1 MNKYWC
7 FWITLLFWGVL
18 FGQSNFQQRELTAGI
33 TPQRLDSLSILPG
46 SVLCIYKSDTL
57 SSSLYGVDYIDK
69 TIFFRPEI
77 SGLVV
82 VKYLRLTINLS
93 PKQQL
98 YDSLVLIPANK
109 NNLYSIPEESILI
122 DQIFGGNDIN
132 KRGSIS
138 RGVTFGNRQNL
149 GINSTLNLE
158 LTGKL
163 SEKLNISAS
172 VSDANIPIQPDGN
185 TSKLQEFDQVFIQ
198 LYTDRFKLTA
208 GDFWIAKPEGYFLNY
223 KKRGQGLTLT
233 HAFNTSKDKQIKLQS
248 SMGLSKG
255 KFQRQIIQGIEN
267 NQGPYRLIG
276 AENEPFIVVLSGTER
291 VYIDGRLLQRGQEFD
306 YTIDYNSAEL
316 VFTARN
322 LITKD
327 VRIVVE
333 FQYADQAYTRGLIQQ
348 HVGFTTKSTST
359 WLNYYQE
366 QDLKNQPLQLSL
378 SPTTKQIIANAGDSL
393 SNAYLS
399 TLDSVGYQA
408 NQNLYRLIDSL
419 GFDSVL
425 VFSINP
431 DSAKYRATFLFVGPN
446 KGNYLI
452 EKTTAFGAVYKWVSP
467 VGGVPQGNYMPIQRI
482 NAPKR
487 KRMISAGIKQN
498 IGNKWSLETEFSATE
513 TAVNLFAS
521 TDRQNDWGLGNRSKI
536 IRQGAII
543 PLRWSHV
550 TSLESELLGTN
561 FSFIEP
567 YRAVEFDRDWNVR
580 NMNFV
585 GPQWNAK
592 LSHNIQ
598 HAKTGSLS
606 LQAQSFTVGSVFKG
620 TRVYSEGNIKNNGL
634 AVSWDAS
641 ILNSTGLVNAQFIRH
656 RLDASQT
663 INRIKIG
670 IKDDQE
676 LNRRDALV
684 GMNSTSYAFYDIQGY
699 LQNAD
704 SSQSLLKLFYRE
716 RFDWRPDSSGF
727 EAAARGTTLG
737 GEIQIRD
744 RKGGQYGL
752 VLGLRNLSVLD
763 SSLLQVAPDQ
773 SLVGRINLSKRLL
786 KGALTFDTYYEVG
799 SGLEQKRSFIYL
811 EVNSGQGVYTWV
823 DYNGDG
829 VKDLNEFETA
839 AFIDQANYIRIF
851 TPSNAYQ
858 KTYSN
863 EYNQSCFWRPE
874 LIWNKKTGFLKGLSH
889 VSNQLRMRATR
900 KLSALDVAALLN
912 PLNADILNSSLI
924 SSAFSLRNSLYLF
937 RTSAKIHGH
946 YIINKNLNK
955 TLLATGFD
963 AKAIGYNEVMIRW
976 NVIPSV
982 SLKAEGQQGEKTSSV
997 DYTQGRN
1004 YRVRYQ
1010 YLRIECAYQPTTN
1023 YRVSLDG
1030 KLSSKANQPI
1040 YGTEQSNSKELGL
1053 EVKYNTTQKGS
1064 IQGAFKYLNLTF
1076 NGNPLTPV
1084 AFEMLEALRPG
1095 SNYTWSVTWQRN
1107 VGKNLQLNLVY
1118 SGRKPAGINVVHNGG
1133 MELRAFF

>member
-7 FWITLLFWGVL
+7 FWITLLFGGVL

-366 QDLKNQPLQLSL
+366 QDLKNQPLQL
-378 SPTTKQIIANAGDSL
+378 T
-393 SNAYLS
+393 
-399 TLDSVGYQA
+399 
-408 NQNLYRLIDSL
+408 
-419 GFDSVL
+419 
-425 VFSINP
+425 
-431 DSAKYRATFLFVGPN
+431 
-446 KGNYLI
+446 
-452 EKTTAFGAVYKWVSP
+452 
-467 VGGVPQGNYMPIQRI
+467 
-482 NAPKR
+482 
-487 KRMISAGIKQN
+487 
-498 IGNKWSLETEFSATE
+498 
-513 TAVNLFAS
+513 
-521 TDRQNDWGLGNRSKI
+521 
-536 IRQGAII
+536 
-543 PLRWSHV
+543 
-550 TSLESELLGTN
+550 
-561 FSFIEP
+561 
-567 YRAVEFDRDWNVR
+567 
-580 NMNFV
+580 
-585 GPQWNAK
+585 
-592 LSHNIQ
+592 
-598 HAKTGSLS
+598 
-606 LQAQSFTVGSVFKG
+606 
-620 TRVYSEGNIKNNGL
+620 
-634 AVSWDAS
+634 
-641 ILNSTGLVNAQFIRH
+641 
-656 RLDASQT
+656 
-663 INRIKIG
+663 
-670 IKDDQE
+670 
-676 LNRRDALV
+676 
-684 GMNSTSYAFYDIQGY
+684 
-699 LQNAD
+699 
-704 SSQSLLKLFYRE
+704 
-716 RFDWRPDSSGF
+716 
-727 EAAARGTTLG
+727 
-737 GEIQIRD
+737 
-744 RKGGQYGL
+744 
-752 VLGLRNLSVLD
+752 
-763 SSLLQVAPDQ
+763 
-773 SLVGRINLSKRLL
+773 
-786 KGALTFDTYYEVG
+786 
-799 SGLEQKRSFIYL
+799 
-811 EVNSGQGVYTWV
+811 
-823 DYNGDG
+823 
-829 VKDLNEFETA
+829 
-839 AFIDQANYIRIF
+839 
-851 TPSNAYQ
+851 
-858 KTYSN
+858 
-863 EYNQSCFWRPE
+863 
-874 LIWNKKTGFLKGLSH
+874 
-889 VSNQLRMRATR
+889 
-900 KLSALDVAALLN
+900 
-912 PLNADILNSSLI
+912 
-924 SSAFSLRNSLYLF
+924 
-937 RTSAKIHGH
+937 
-946 YIINKNLNK
+946 
-955 TLLATGFD
+955 
-963 AKAIGYNEVMIRW
+963 
-976 NVIPSV
+976 
-982 SLKAEGQQGEKTSSV
+982 
-997 DYTQGRN
+997 
-1004 YRVRYQ
+1004 
-1010 YLRIECAYQPTTN
+1010 
-1023 YRVSLDG
+1023 
-1030 KLSSKANQPI
+1030 
-1040 YGTEQSNSKELGL
+1040 
-1053 EVKYNTTQKGS
+1053 
-1064 IQGAFKYLNLTF
+1064 
-1076 NGNPLTPV
+1076 
-1084 AFEMLEALRPG
+1084 
-1095 SNYTWSVTWQRN
+1095 
-1107 VGKNLQLNLVY
+1107 
-1118 SGRKPAGINVVHNGG
+1118 
-1133 MELRAFF
+1133 

>member
-7 FWITLLFWGVL
+7 FWITLLYYGVI
-18 FGQSNFQQRELTAGI
+18 FGQSNFQQREITAG
-33 TPQRLDSLSILPG
+33 TLPQRLDSLTILPG

-57 SSSLYGVDYIDK
+57 SRETYHINYLDK
-69 TIFFRPEI
+69 SIFFAPEI
-77 SGLVV
+77 NGSVL
-82 VKYLRLTINLS
+82 VKYLRLTSDLS
-93 PKQQL
+93 LNYQL
-98 YDSLVLIPANK
+98 YDSLILVSNK
-109 NNLYSIPEESILI
+109 NNNLFLIPEESVLI
-122 DQIFGGNDIN
+122 DQLFGGNDLN

-158 LTGKL
+158 LTGKI
-163 SEKLNISAS
+163 SEKLNLSAS

-198 LYTDRFKLTA
+198 LFSDRFKLTA
-208 GDFWIAKPEGYFLNY
+208 GDFWIAKPKGYFLNY

-233 HAFNTSKDKQIKLQS
+233 HAFNSSPKNQVQIQS

-291 VYIDGRLLQRGQEFD
+291 VYVDGRLLQRGQEYD
-306 YTIDYNSAEL
+306 YIIDYNSAEL

-348 HVGFTTKSTST
+348 HISFTNKGTSF
-359 WLNYYQE
+359 WMNYYQE

-378 SPTTKQIIANAGDSL
+378 NATTKELIANAGDSL
-393 SNAYLS
+393 SGAYLS
-399 TLDSVGYQA
+399 TLDSVGFQP
-408 NQNLYRLIDSL
+408 NQNLYQLIDSL
-419 GFDSVL
+419 GYDSVL

-446 KGNYLI
+446 KGDYVF
-452 EKTTAFGAVYKWVSP
+452 EKTTAFGPVYKWVSP
-467 VGGVPQGNYMPIQRI
+467 LGNVSQGNYMPIQRI

-487 KRMISAGIKQN
+487 KRMINAGFQQE
-498 IGNKWSLETEFSATE
+498 IGKNWAIETEFSITE
-513 TAVNLFAS
+513 SAINLFAIK
-521 TDRQNDWGLGNRSKI
+521 DRQNDWGLGNRTKI
-536 IRQGAII
+536 IRQGSISPI
-543 PLRWSHV
+543 RWNHT

-567 YRAVEFDRDWNVR
+567 YRMVEFDRDWNVR
-580 NMNFV
+580 NMHFI

-592 LSHNIQ
+592 FSHKIQ
-598 HAKTGSLS
+598 HAKSGFLSIQGQHYAIGS
-606 LQAQSFTVGSVFKG
+606 AFNGS
-620 TRVYSEGNIKNNGL
+620 RIYSDGDIKNRGFSM
-634 AVSWDAS
+634 AWDAS
-641 ILNSTGLVNAQFIRH
+641 VLKSTGAINSQFIRH

-676 LNRRDALV
+676 FNHRDALI
-684 GMNSTSYAFYDIQGY
+684 GMNSTSYAFYDIQAY

-704 SSQSLLKLFYRE
+704 SSKSLLKLFYRE
-716 RFDWRPDSSGF
+716 RFDWRPDSVGF
-727 EAAARGTTLG
+727 IAAARGTTFG
-737 GEIQIRD
+737 GEVQIRD
-744 RKGGQYGL
+744 RTGGQYGF
-752 VLGLRNLSVLD
+752 VIGLRNLHVLD
-763 SSLLQVAPDQ
+763 SSLLQLTPDQ
-773 SLVGRINLSKRLL
+773 SLVGRINFSKRLL
-786 KGALTFDTYYEVG
+786 RGALTIDTYYEVG

-823 DYNGDG
+823 DYNNDG

-839 AFIDQANYIRIF
+839 TFIDQANYIRIF

-863 EYNQSCFWRPE
+863 EFNQSLFWRPE
-874 LIWNKKTGFLKGLSH
+874 LIWNKKTGVLKGLSF

-900 KLSALDVAALLN
+900 KLNDLDIATLLN
-912 PLNADILNSSLI
+912 PIKADILNNALI
-924 SSAFSLRNSLYLF
+924 SSVFSVRNTLYLF
-937 RTSAKIHGH
+937 RTSARVHGH

-955 TLLATGFD
+955 TLLASGFD
-963 AKAIGYNEVMIRW
+963 AKDIRYNEVMFRW
-976 NVIPSV
+976 NITTSF
-982 SLKAEGQQGEKTSSV
+982 SLKTEGQQGYKTSSI

-1004 YRVRYQ
+1004 YRIRYQ
-1010 YLRIECAYQPTTN
+1010 YLRIEWAYQPTTN
-1023 YRVSLDG
+1023 YRVAIDG
-1030 KLSSKANQPI
+1030 KVSSKANEPI
-1040 YGTEQSNSKELGL
+1040 YGYEESNSKELGL

-1064 IQGAFKYLNLTF
+1064 VLGSFKFLNLTF
-1076 NGNPLTPV
+1076 NGNLLSPV

-1095 SNYTWSVTWQRN
+1095 SNYTWSITWQRN
-1107 VGKNLQLNLVY
+1107 VSKNLQLNLIY
-1118 SGRKPAGINVVHNGG
+1118 SGRKPAGIKIVHNGG